1 MELLV
6 GDVKDKVI
14 VLHPNPP
21 TLSLT
26 PHQVALLVDDMIDSG
41 TTLTLA
47 ARTLQEKGAK
57 AVYAL
62 ISHGDYSRL
71 FRFKW
76 VIETAI
82 LGLLSETNV
91 SLIDDLP
98 IVQLVVTNTIPQKQ
112 HQALCK
118 KLVTID
124 VSPTIAESIRR
135 THNGESISLLFG
147 EWAETTGVEVL

>member
-6 GDVKDKVI
+6 GDVKDKVT

-21 TLSLT
+21 ILSLT

-62 ISHGDYSRL
+62 ISHGNYSRL
-71 FRFKW
+71 FASNRS
-76 VIETAI
+76 
-82 LGLLSETNV
+82 LSQLFQV
-91 SLIDDLP
+91 SF
-98 IVQLVVTNTIPQKQ
+98 QRQT
-112 HQALCK
+112 
-118 KLVTID
+118 
-124 VSPTIAESIRR
+124 
-135 THNGESISLLFG
+135 
-147 EWAETTGVEVL
+147 